1 MTKADLVKKIAERT
15 GVERAAVLVTVEE
28 LMNSIKS
35 GMANGENVYLRGF
48 GSFISKTRK
57 AKIARNIS
65 QSTSIRVPEHQIA
78 AFKPAAEFAQAM
90 RAAK

>member
-1 MTKADLVKKIAERT
+1 MTNADLVKKIAERT

-48 GSFISKTRK
+48 GTFEIKHRA
-57 AKIARNIS
+57 AKKGRNIS
-65 QSTSIRVPEHQIA
+65 KNTSVLIPAHNIPK
-78 AFKPAAEFAQAM
+78 FKPSKEFLGM
-90 RAAK
+90 VE